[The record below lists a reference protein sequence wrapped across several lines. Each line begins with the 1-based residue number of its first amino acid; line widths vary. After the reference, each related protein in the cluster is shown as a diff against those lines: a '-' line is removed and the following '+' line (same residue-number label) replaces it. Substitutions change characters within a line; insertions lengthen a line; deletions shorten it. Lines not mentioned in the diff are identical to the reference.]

1 MAVLFAREGVTG
13 ITIVYLPEE
22 QKDAEEAK
30 SLIEKEGAECLLY
43 PYDLTKFR
51 GVKVIIDAHIEKFKK
66 LNILVNNASKQ
77 IQQKDIKEIDLD
89 DVESTFQSNII
100 QMIAVTKF
108 ALPHLSKGDSI
119 INTTSVTA
127 YRGSAGFLDY
137 SATKGA
143 IVSFTRSLATQIM
156 KTGVRVNAVAPGPVH
171 TPLQPA
177 ARPKEQMESFGES
190 TALGRPAQPSEIA
203 PSYVFLASAEATTFL
218 GQILHP

>member
-1 MAVLFAREGVTG
+1 MLFAREGVTG
-13 ITIVYLPEE
+13 LTIVYLPEE
-22 QKDAEEAK
+22 QKDADEVK
-30 SLIEKEGAECLLY
+30 TLVEKEGADCLLI

-51 GVKVIIDAHIEKFKK
+51 GVKTIVDQHIEKYGK

-77 IQQKDIKEIDLD
+77 ITCKDIKEIDLD

-100 QMIAVTKF
+100 QTIALTKF

-143 IVSFTRSLATQIM
+143 IVAFTRSLAAQIS
-156 KTGVRVNAVAPGPVH
+156 KSGVRVNAVAPGPVH

-177 ARPKEQMESFGES
+177 SRSEEQMESFGE
-190 TALGRPAQPSEIA
+190 TTVLGRPAQPSEIA
-203 PSYVFLASAEATTFL
+203 PSYVFLASAEASAFL
-218 GQILHP
+218 GQVMHP